1 MGEKKSL
8 VGFISWI
15 LLLVLVLGGLFFSL
29 GSMLEANPEFVPLDP
44 AIAVIPVFVVVVG
57 IVFLLSFLFG
67 RLTKNH
73 KIKSDVADSLVMQFG
88 GFFVFLVL
96 LDVAMIAFWL
106 IGYTQSFQVT
116 DIANIDP
123 AWVGASGTFNAAIT
137 SATGWYHIILHGVF
151 VLLGNKT
158 ELVFVVNMAFTAL
171 GLLFTYLGG
180 RKLFGNIPVWFLVF
194 GIGLSTASQG
204 SLHRADPTALLFAL
218 VTLLIWWIVGLNES
232 SRNPDAKGI
241 LSVAILVGMLSGIG
255 VYADGIFLI
264 VAFTGIYLFLQVKDN
279 GEKVGIALS
288 ALVPFFVGIVFAFGC
303 LIAANVPAVDTIVD
317 AFPGWVPLPAT
328 FVSVSAQ
335 LAVVGND
342 GVSILGLAL
351 SLLYVFQFL
360 KSRQDKGTVLILPWI
375 CMVACFLLGIPFSEG
390 STYLYIVGYIW
401 AIAGIGLQLLF
412 VEQDGEESDIPVIS
426 KPVKEKKEKPVREK
440 KVKKE
445 KDDTGS
451 SKKEEKLL
459 AKEAKKQ
466 AREEAALQKKAALE
480 EKKAALA
487 DRIQKDK
494 SGKESKE
501 EKRLRRQQEAMERE
515 AALEERKQQVL
526 REREERKALKQGI
539 PFEQPD
545 NTEIFEDFTTDK
557 KKEAVIVSTEYD
569 DLDNLLFAPVPN
581 TKVET
586 NHVPLDIP
594 LGEEKTPDISQILE
608 MDPLDLP
615 KEPTI
620 SKIETPREVP
630 FSIDFLEQDP
640 FAVNL
645 LQEEPV
651 TNNSPKEETLSLESP
666 VDLFTLE
673 QPKVESISIDLP
685 EVEPLSIMDLPEVE
699 PLSMDLPEVEPL
711 SMDLPEVEPVSMD
724 LPKEESV
731 IESEDSVQTM
741 NGEIPVVP
749 IETENKIGSLNKP
762 LKANELPDF
771 ADFLEFQEPYY
782 VEDPEEKE
790 NLEESDNATVE
801 KVETTQS
808 VVESENFEEEEER
821 DLDFSS
827 EALVFDLNPKDD
839 NEIEVFSAD
848 FIEELK
854 SEEEDPIIDIDDIDE
869 SLFGDTIP
877 DKKPKQPEPPKQVE
891 ETPSEED
898 ISEEI
903 DYDYF
908 EDIGED
914 FGYEEDNF
922 SDNGSVSN
930 SSEKSTSRESLEEFE
945 FSEDIGDYDYEESA
959 SFEEFDSDSLVEE
972 ESVNAPES
980 ISVGEE
986 MDVDFEDFGME
997 DAEEVQVLTID
1008 DVPEGIAETMDLPQP
1023 NVEHLSF
1030 EVTPSK
1036 VEVMPMTTLNESQI
1050 VEKTVEIE
1058 PTVSDVYNTET
1069 IIAKPKQRVNISDR
1083 IRKSRP
1089 MKTFDDF

>member
-15 LLLVLVLGGLFFSL
+15 LLLILVLGGLFFSL

-44 AIAVIPVFVVVVG
+44 AIAVIPVFLVVVG
-57 IVFLLSFLFG
+57 ILFLLSFLFG
-67 RLTKNH
+67 RLTKDH
-73 KIKSDVADSLVMQFG
+73 KIKSDVTDSLVMQFG

-123 AWVGASGTFNAAIT
+123 AWVGASGNFNAAIT

-180 RKLFGNIPVWFLVF
+180 RKLFGNIPVWFLVL
-194 GIGLSTASQG
+194 GIGLSTAAQG

-218 VTLLIWWIVGLNES
+218 ATLLIWWIVGLNES

-241 LSVAILVGMLSGIG
+241 LSVAILVGMLTGIG

-264 VAFTGIYLFLQVKDN
+264 AAFTGIYLFLQVKDN

-288 ALVPFFVGIVFAFGC
+288 ALVPFFVGIIFAFGC

-317 AFPGWVPLPAT
+317 AFPGWVQLPST
-328 FVSVSAQ
+328 FVSISDQ

-401 AIAGIGLQLLF
+401 AIAGIGLQILF
-412 VEQDGEESDIPVIS
+412 VEQDGEESDIPVVS

-494 SGKESKE
+494 PGKESKE

-557 KKEAVIVSTEYD
+557 KKEDVIVSTEYD

-586 NHVPLDIP
+586 NHAPLDIP

-615 KEPTI
+615 KEPTTSKI
-620 SKIETPREVP
+620 ETSKIETPREVP

-651 TNNSPKEETLSLESP
+651 TNNSPKEETLSLDVP
-666 VDLFTLE
+666 DDLFTLE
-673 QPKVESISIDLP
+673 QPKTES
-685 EVEPLSIMDLPEVE
+685 LSI
-699 PLSMDLPEVEPL
+699 DLPEVEPL

-724 LPKEESV
+724 LPKEKSV

-782 VEDPEEKE
+782 VEGPEEKE

-808 VVESENFEEEEER
+808 VVESESFEEEEER

-854 SEEEDPIIDIDDIDE
+854 SEEDDSIIDIDDIDE

-877 DKKPKQPEPPKQVE
+877 EKKPKQPEPPKQKVE
-891 ETPSEED
+891 TSLEEEF
-898 ISEEI
+898 SEEI

-930 SSEKSTSRESLEEFE
+930 SSEKFTSRESLEEFE

-1036 VEVMPMTTLNESQI
+1036 VEVMPMTTINESQI